1 MTAFLTTQNPSQR
14 IKGQEVTVLVT
25 QGGVLQDTLTD
36 IQSFEVEAQFEIKSM
51 GYLGEVSNRKDEIY
65 NGCKFTM
72 ELHLHT
78 QDWFNFQQQIKNKA
92 QRLSPSLIFNISS
105 VLSFPNGQTPSL
117 TIPDAHFG
125 PNPLSISSRGDYVK
139 VKLEGESSDFV
150 LQLT

>member
-1 MTAFLTTQNPSQR
+1 VANLTTQNPSQR
-14 IKGQEVTVLVT
+14 IKGQEVTVVIT
-25 QGGVLQDTLTD
+25 DNGVLQTTLVD

-78 QDWFNFQQQIKNKA
+78 QDWFAFQNDIKNKA
-92 QRLSPSLIFNISS
+92 QRISPNIIFNITS

-125 PNPLSISSRGDYVK
+125 PNPISISSRGDYVK
-139 VKLEGESSDFV
+139 VKLEGEAVDFQV
-150 LQLT
+150 QTT

>member
-1 MTAFLTTQNPSQR
+1 VNQNPSQR
-14 IKGQEVTVLVT
+14 IKGQEVTVLIT
-25 QGGVLQDTLTD
+25 DNGVLQTTLVD
-36 IQSFEVEAQFEIKSM
+36 IQSFEVEAEFELKSM

-78 QDWFNFQQQIKNKA
+78 EDWFTFQQDIKNKA
-92 QRLSPSLIFNISS
+92 QRINPNLIFNITS

-125 PNPLSISSRGDYVK
+125 ANPLTISARGDYVK
-139 VKLEGESSDFV
+139 VKLEGEAQDFQV
-150 LQLT
+150 QTT